1 LIRQLRIF
9 LMKMKNVLISLG
21 SNLGNREANLKIALH
36 ALELKLGP
44 IEKKSSVY
52 ETKPWGK
59 SDQPNFLNQVIQVNT
74 DVQPEDCLTELLAI
88 EIEMGRQR
96 NEKWG
101 ARTIDLDLLY
111 ADGSIVSKATL
122 SLPHPGIALRRFVLV
137 PLVEI
142 APDFIHPILKKN
154 HRQLLD
160 ECGDNLEVN
169 RLQT

>member
-1 LIRQLRIF
+1 
-9 LMKMKNVLISLG
+9 MKNVFISLG
-21 SNLGNREANLKIALH
+21 SNLGMREENLNQAIRSI
-36 ALELKLGP
+36 ELNIGSTKTH
-44 IEKKSSVY
+44 SSVY

-59 SDQPNFLNQVIQVNT
+59 SNQPNFLNQVILVNT
-74 DVQPEDCLTELLAI
+74 DLEPKDCLTELLAI

-111 ADGSIVSKATL
+111 ADGSIVSTATL

-154 HRQLLD
+154 HRQLLE
-160 ECGDNLEVN
+160 ECMDNLEVKKF
-169 RLQT
+169 